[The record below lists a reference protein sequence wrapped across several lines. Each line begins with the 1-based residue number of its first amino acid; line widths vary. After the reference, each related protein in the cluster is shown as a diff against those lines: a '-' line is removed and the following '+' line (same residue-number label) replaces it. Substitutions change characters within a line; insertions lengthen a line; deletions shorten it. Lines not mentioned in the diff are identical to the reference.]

1 VRRSLRL
8 PSPVKRRLGAADTYL
23 VRELH
28 LTPAVEG
35 PRRREVA
42 GDEPRRVP
50 PRSPWLLDGPG
61 WPLLLLAGDVVG
73 LVLALAAARLAAPE
87 VAVTDA
93 GEVLLWVYP
102 ALVLAVFVL
111 RGLFRERLTWTPLD
125 DVARVVA
132 ATSLAA
138 MLLIAGAVL
147 IDPDASSTRLV
158 ARAWLFACVYVAGVR
173 VLLGLTRHQLRA
185 ARRLGRP
192 TLIVGAGRIG
202 AAVERRLEEQPD
214 IGLRPIGYLDLD
226 PVPAEDVEG
235 RRAPVLGGPADVA
248 RIAAE
253 TGAEHVILAFVSEPD
268 SVLIPLV
275 RECERRR
282 LKVSLVPRLFES
294 MGERVQ
300 LDHLGG
306 LPVLAM
312 RQAHPQGWQFTAK
325 HCFDRAAAA
334 LLLLVLAPL
343 LLAAAVA
350 VKLSSPGPVLFR
362 QRRIG
367 RDGHDFQMLKFRSMR
382 QPAEA
387 RTEVLV
393 PAGLAP
399 GGVEGEDRRTRVGAL
414 LRRLSI
420 DELPQLFNVL
430 KGDMSIV
437 GPRPERPEFVE
448 LFGRRIDRYGDR
460 HRVKSGMTGWAQ
472 VNGLRGRTS
481 LADRLE
487 WDNYYIQSW
496 SLWLDVKILL
506 MTVLAILRPA
516 E

>member
-1 VRRSLRL
+1 VRRSLGL
-8 PSPVKRRLGAADTYL
+8 PSRVKRAPRPADTYL
-23 VRELH
+23 VRALH
-28 LTPAVEG
+28 LTAAMEGLETREAVAPE
-35 PRRREVA
+35 PRRRL
-42 GDEPRRVP
+42 
-50 PRSPWLLDGPG
+50 RSPWLLDGPG

-87 VAVTDA
+87 VAVTDT
-93 GEVLLWVYP
+93 GELLLWVYP
-102 ALVLAVFVL
+102 AVVLAVFVA
-111 RGLFRERLTWTPLD
+111 RGLFRERLQWTPLD

-158 ARAWLFACVYVAGVR
+158 ARAWVFACVYVVGVR
-173 VLLGLTRHQLRA
+173 LLLGLTRHQLRA
-185 ARRLGRP
+185 ARRIGRP

-235 RRAPVLGGPADVA
+235 RRAPVLGGPRDVA

-282 LKVSLVPRLFES
+282 LEVSLVPRLFES
-294 MGERVQ
+294 MGERVE

-325 HCFDRAAAA
+325 HCFDRVAAA
-334 LLLLVLAPL
+334 LLVL
-343 LLAAAVA
+343 LLAPVLLTAALA

-367 RDGHDFQMLKFRSMR
+367 RDGHEFDMLKFRSMR
-382 QPAEA
+382 QPADSG
-387 RTEVLV
+387 TEVLV
-393 PAGLAP
+393 PSGLAP

-437 GPRPERPEFVE
+437 GPRPERPEFVD
-448 LFGRRIDRYGDR
+448 LFGRRIDRYEDR

-472 VNGLRGRTS
+472 VHGLRGRTS

-487 WDNYYIQSW
+487 WDNYYIQNW